1 MGESRNGG
9 MEQRA
14 GRPVNSS
21 NSPNSPNSSNSS
33 TPPFLHSSNSGFLHT
48 SIQTRVLA
56 LVGATVFVASGAL
69 ALLVRPT
76 LTALEQELAEQ
87 HNRVAAIVAARI
99 ASGVDDDLRL
109 LAAAAAS
116 SNMNGDPIGLAL
128 DYVVRNGKPGR
139 CAFFSGNDG
148 MPIVSEPLRCLP
160 GLRRPAVA
168 PVVSRAIET
177 QRPIVSDALADAD
190 GEARIFYVVPLRPTN
205 LRPAG
210 ALGLAV
216 FVSDRRLGELLM
228 SAALGPSLTG
238 ELRDGN
244 GRILAMTAGRR
255 GTVESTGWQVT
266 TIVPGTTWSLT
277 LSGLEGDPV
286 ASIGAMRRRLLWLA
300 PALAAL
306 AMLFGWGI
314 VGSVRRPLKRLTT
327 AAERIARGDL
337 DRRVDAGAAMRGGDE
352 IDRLTV
358 ALERMRASL
367 KESMDEIGRANRE
380 LEARVAERTSQLAA
394 VNQTLEERELVREQL
409 LRKVISAQEDERK
422 RIARELHDETSQTL
436 AALGMGVDAA
446 LATGVAPATT
456 QRLADVRRLVD
467 RMHQELHRMIV
478 NLRPS
483 VLDDL
488 GLAAAIQWFAE
499 RHLNAAGVS
508 VRCELGDLDVRL
520 PAEVETALFRAVQE
534 AIVNVARHAQAE
546 TVLIQGA
553 VEQGSVTIE
562 IEDDGV
568 GFEPQQVGS
577 TPGSLRGVGILGM
590 RERIEILGG
599 SMHLDSEPGG
609 GTRVVMRV
617 PVTVA
622 AQA

>member
-1 MGESRNGG
+1 M
-9 MEQRA
+9 
-14 GRPVNSS
+14 
-21 NSPNSPNSSNSS
+21 
-33 TPPFLHSSNSGFLHT
+33 
-48 SIQTRVLA
+48 LA

-69 ALLVRPT
+69 ALLGRPT
-76 LTALEQELAEQ
+76 LVALEQEVAEQ
-87 HNRVAAIVAARI
+87 HDRVAAVVAARVG
-99 ASGVDDDLRL
+99 AGVDDDLRL

-116 SNMNGDPIGLAL
+116 SNMNGDPVGLAL
-128 DYVVRNGKPGR
+128 DYVVRNGRPGR

-148 MPIVSEPLRCLP
+148 MPIVSDPLRWLP
-160 GLRRPAVA
+160 DLRQPAVA
-168 PVVSRAIET
+168 AVVARAIEAQRPVVSDAIDS
-177 QRPIVSDALADAD
+177 RD
-190 GEARIFYVVPLRPTN
+190 GEARLFYVVPLRPTN

-216 FVSDRRLGELLM
+216 FASDRRLGELLT
-228 SAALGPSLTG
+228 SSALGSSLSG
-238 ELRDGN
+238 ELRDGH
-244 GRILAMTAGRR
+244 GRILAATGPKQRTSDDAGR
-255 GTVESTGWQVT
+255 QT
-266 TIVPGTTWSLT
+266 TTAVPGTAWSLT
-277 LSGLEGDPV
+277 LTATGGDPL
-286 ASIGAMRRRLLWLA
+286 APIAAMRRRLLWLA

-337 DRRVDAGAAMRGGDE
+337 DRRVDAGAAMRGGGE
-352 IDRLTV
+352 IDRLAV

-394 VNQTLEERELVREQL
+394 VNETLEERERVREQL

-446 LATGVAPATT
+446 LATGVSPATS

-467 RMHQELHRMIV
+467 RMHQELHRLIV

-499 RHLNAAGVS
+499 RHLNAAGVA

-520 PAEVETALFRAVQE
+520 PPEVETALFRAVQE
-534 AIVNVARHAQAE
+534 AIVNIARHAHAE
-546 TVLIQGA
+546 SVLIQGA
-553 VEQGSVTIE
+553 VEHGSVTIE

-577 TPGSLRGVGILGM
+577 TPGSLRGVGLLGM

-599 SMHLDSEPGG
+599 SMQLESEPDG

-617 PVTVA
+617 PSVA
-622 AQA
+622 VAEA